1 MPKSQENV
9 RKTDDFLVISG
20 KCQEFFMVCLV
31 GIFYILYFS
40 GPCEK
45 KKKRVECKIKGQ
57 NILHTLIMR
66 ISQCQIGFAY

>member
-31 GIFYILYFS
+31 GIFYILYLS
-40 GPCEK
+40 GPCE